1 MRTPDL
7 EVIGIAHNGRD
18 ALELLESRH
27 PDIILLDI
35 RMPGMSGVEAVKR
48 ILELH
53 PEVRIMMLTTFDDD
67 AFVYDAL
74 KNGAVGYLLKTIPPN
89 ELIAA
94 IRAIKAGLVQMSP
107 SVAQKLV
114 RSSGMSGDLAV
125 LSPKE
130 DPFWLKYLS
139 PREKEILRLVLDGAS
154 NKDIGDSLQIAEQTV
169 KNHLST
175 IYSKMNVSSRAQ
187 AIKALHESGGDL

>member
-18 ALELLESRH
+18 ALELLESKH

-53 PEVRIMMLTTFDDD
+53 PGVRIMMLTTFDDD

-74 KNGAVGYLLKTIPPN
+74 KNGAVGYLLKTIPPG

-94 IRAIKAGLVQMSP
+94 IRAIQAGLVQMSP

-114 RSSGMSGDLAV
+114 RSSGMSGDLGV
-125 LSPKE
+125 FTPKE

-139 PREKEILRLVLDGAS
+139 PREKEILRLVRDGAS
-154 NKDIGDSLQIAEQTV
+154 NKDIGDSLHIAEQTV

-175 IYSKMNVSSRAQ
+175 MYSKMNVSSRAQ

>member
-67 AFVYDAL
+67 AFVYEAL

-94 IRAIKAGLVQMSP
+94 IRAIKAGIVQMSP
-107 SVAQKLV
+107 TVAQKLV

-125 LSPKE
+125 FSPKE
-130 DPFWLKYLS
+130 EPFWLKYLS
-139 PREKEILRLVLDGAS
+139 PREKDILRLVRDGAG
-154 NKDIGDSLQIAEQTV
+154 NRDIGDSLHIAEQTV

>member
-1 MRTPDL
+1 MRTQDL

-18 ALELLESRH
+18 ALEFLESKH

-53 PEVRIMMLTTFDDD
+53 PGVRIMMLTTFDDD
-67 AFVYDAL
+67 VFVYDAL

-94 IRAIKAGLVQMSP
+94 IRAIMAGLVQMSP

-114 RSSGMSGDLAV
+114 RSSGMSSDFAAFR
-125 LSPKE
+125 PKE

-139 PREKEILRLVLDGAS
+139 PREKAILHLVLDGAS
-154 NKDIGDSLQIAEQTV
+154 NKDIGDSLHIAEQTV

-187 AIKALHESGGDL
+187 VIKALRESGVEL